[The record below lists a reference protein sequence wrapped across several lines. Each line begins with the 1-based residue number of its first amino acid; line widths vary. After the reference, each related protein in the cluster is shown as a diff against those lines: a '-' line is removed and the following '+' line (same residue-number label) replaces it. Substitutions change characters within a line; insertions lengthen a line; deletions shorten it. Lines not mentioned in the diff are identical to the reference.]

1 MGVEAQSVSTGSSL
15 PSAGA
20 AESASASSA
29 DSPAPA
35 FEQILQELE
44 GLVTQLESGDL
55 PLDEALR
62 TFERGVRL
70 TRDCQAALT
79 AAQQKVQLLL
89 QRGESVALEEFDRGS
104 VESTSITGGGDA
116 AALEP

>member
-1 MGVEAQSVSTGSSL
+1 MAVEAQSVAAGSSL

-20 AESASASSA
+20 AESASDSS
-29 DSPAPA
+29 APA

-89 QRGESVALEEFDRGS
+89 QRGESVALEEFDRVS
-104 VESTSITGGGDA
+104 VESTSIAVGGGDA
-116 AALEP
+116 ALEP

>member
-1 MGVEAQSVSTGSSL
+1 MSREAQSV
-15 PSAGA
+15 A
-20 AESASASSA
+20 AASAAASA
-29 DSPAPA
+29 NGAETANPGAAPA

-62 TFERGVRL
+62 SFERGVRL
-70 TRDCQAALT
+70 TRECQTALT

-89 QRGESVALEEFDRGS
+89 QRGEGVLLEEFDRGA
-104 VESTSITGGGDA
+104 VESGASPA
-116 AALEP
+116 AAGAVDLEP

>member
-1 MGVEAQSVSTGSSL
+1 MGVEAQSATAGSSL
-15 PSAGA
+15 PGA
-20 AESASASSA
+20 AATSDSA
-29 DSPAPA
+29 APA

-70 TRDCQAALT
+70 TRECQAALT

-89 QRGESVALEEFDRGS
+89 QRGESVVLEEFDRGA
-104 VESTSITGGGDA
+104 VESAPMTTGAADA
-116 AALEP
+116 DLEP

>member
-1 MGVEAQSVSTGSSL
+1 MAVEAQSVAAGSSL

-20 AESASASSA
+20 AESASDSA
-29 DSPAPA
+29 APA

-79 AAQQKVQLLL
+79 AAQQRVQLLL
-89 QRGESVALEEFDRGS
+89 QRGESVAIEEFDRGS
-104 VESTSITGGGDA
+104 VESTSTGGDA
-116 AALEP
+116 ALEP

>member
-1 MGVEAQSVSTGSSL
+1 MGVQAQSVATGSSL
-15 PSAGA
+15 PAAGA
-20 AESASASSA
+20 GESASDSS
-29 DSPAPA
+29 APA

-44 GLVTQLESGDL
+44 GLVTKLESGDL

-62 TFERGVRL
+62 TFERGVHL

-89 QRGESVALEEFDRGS
+89 QRGESVVLEEFDRGS
-104 VESTSITGGGDA
+104 VESTTIAVGGGDA
-116 AALEP
+116 GLEP

>member
-1 MGVEAQSVSTGSSL
+1 MGVEAQSVAAAASS
-15 PSAGA
+15 PGAIAG
-20 AESASASSA
+20 ESASGSSA
-29 DSPAPA
+29 PGTPA

-70 TRDCQAALT
+70 TRECQAALT

-89 QRGESVALEEFDRGS
+89 QRGEGVVLEEFDRGA
-104 VESTSITGGGDA
+104 VESVSVTVAGGDSA
-116 AALEP
+116 IEP

>member
-1 MGVEAQSVSTGSSL
+1 MSAEAQSVT
-15 PSAGA
+15 AGA
-20 AESASASSA
+20 SSVTIAVESTSDAA
-29 DSPAPA
+29 APA

-44 GLVTQLESGDL
+44 ALVTQLESGDL

-70 TRDCQAALT
+70 TRECQAALT

-89 QRGESVALEEFDRGS
+89 QRGESVVIEEFDRGA
-104 VESTSITGGGDA
+104 VESVSVTVAGGDSA
-116 AALEP
+116 IEP

>member
-1 MGVEAQSVSTGSSL
+1 MGVEAQSVTTSSAL
-15 PSAGA
+15 AGA
-20 AESASASSA
+20 AQSASDSA
-29 DSPAPA
+29 APA
-35 FEQILQELE
+35 FEQILLELE

-89 QRGESVALEEFDRGS
+89 QRGESVTLAEFDRGS
-104 VESTSITGGGDA
+104 VESASITPGGGDA
-116 AALEP
+116 ALEP

>member
-1 MGVEAQSVSTGSSL
+1 MGVEAQSAAAASSL
-15 PSAGA
+15 AAASA
-20 AESASASSA
+20 AEGASER
-29 DSPAPA
+29 PAPA

-70 TRDCQAALT
+70 TRECQAALT

-89 QRGESVALEEFDRGS
+89 QRGESVVLEEFDRG
-104 VESTSITGGGDA
+104 A
-116 AALEP
+116 AAGEAETEP